1 MADMQAAIR
10 ILTDNNAFASGGP
23 LPNAAM
29 GALFQAWPEA
39 YPQSGCALDGKFY
52 CMARTDNGKRLAII
66 APGGNTCALSGGTG
80 FEPETAETVTV
91 DGTDH
96 LVAWCALSHENADA
110 LRAAFP
116 FTKPRPCGAAVSFGM
131 GDRLGLATPGHL
143 QAAARFRVFPVLA
156 QQSIREMQRTGR
168 SPADVLDAAA
178 WAVFQEGWRTGYGSD
193 ADHLKTEDDV
203 RATAAAG
210 FTMFTVDPSDHIVDA
225 ADTMD
230 ISSLSH
236 ELLAFFAEGSEENA
250 EVRDQFIASYASKEF
265 NLEDPDTGFRHTFLL
280 QGIPFLR
287 IAVKYLPAVRH
298 AISLYRLLQ
307 ELKGNEPFD
316 FEMSIDETAT
326 PTTPEAHLFVIT
338 ELTRAG
344 VRVQS
349 LAPRFI
355 GEFQKGIDYIG
366 DTAAFR
372 EACRLHA
379 LIARAMGGY
388 KLSIH
393 SGSDKFSIFPIVGEL
408 TRGLFHEKTAGTSYL
423 EAVRVIARANPALY
437 REMHAFALER
447 FETDRASYHV
457 TTNLANIPPLD
468 SLADADLPAL
478 MDAVDPRQLMHI
490 TYGSILT
497 HRDGSGKFAFHD
509 RFIKTLEDNEEDHYR
524 TVAAHFV
531 KHCEALGLERA

>member
-1 MADMQAAIR
+1 MADMQAVIKALNDKEIF
-10 ILTDNNAFASGGP
+10 NADGP
-23 LPNAAM
+23 LENAAM
-29 GALFQAWPEA
+29 GALFQAWPGVYA
-39 YPQSGCALDGKFY
+39 RSACVRDGKFF
-52 CMARTDNGKRLAII
+52 CIARRDDIKQLVII
-66 APGGNTCALSGGTG
+66 APQGNTCALSGSTG
-80 FEPETAETVTV
+80 FEPDTAETVTV
-91 DGTDH
+91 DGVEY
-96 LVAWCALSHENADA
+96 LVAHCALSHENADA

-116 FTKPRPCGAAVSFGM
+116 FTKPRPCGAETSFGM

-143 QAAARFRVFPVLA
+143 RAAAQFQVFPVLA
-156 QQSIREMQRTGR
+156 QQSIREMERTGR
-168 SPADVLDAAA
+168 TPENVLDDAA
-178 WAVFQEGWRTGYGSD
+178 WAVFQEGWRRGYGSD
-193 ADHLKTEDDV
+193 ADHLKTEADV

-210 FTMFTVDPSDHIVDA
+210 FTMFTIDPSDHIVNA

-230 ISSLSH
+230 VSTLSF
-236 ELLAFFAEGSEENA
+236 ELLASFAEGDEENG
-250 EVRDQFIASYASKEF
+250 EIRDQFITSYASKEF
-265 NLEDPDTGFRHTFLL
+265 NLEDPDTGFKHAFLL

-287 IAVKYLPAVRH
+287 MAVKYLPAVRH
-298 AISLYRLLQ
+298 AVKLYNLLKD
-307 ELKGNEPFD
+307 LKGDEPFD
-316 FEMSIDETAT
+316 YEMSIDETAT

-338 ELTRAG
+338 ELVKAG

-366 DTAAFR
+366 DIEKFR
-372 EACRLHA
+372 EACRMHA

-423 EAVRVIARANPALY
+423 EAVRVIARRDPSLY

-457 TTNLANIPPLD
+457 TTDLGKIPRLD
-468 SLADADLPAL
+468 TLTDAELPAL
-478 MDAVDPRQLMHI
+478 MDAIDPRQLMHI

-497 HRDGSGKFAFHD
+497 KKDEAGGFVFYD
-509 RFIKTLEDNEEDHYR
+509 RFIKVLRDHEEEHCD

-531 KHCEALGLERA
+531 KHCESLGLDRV